1 MNEVVE
7 VKFTVEQIN
16 QILNYLG
23 EVPAKY
29 SLDLIKFIR
38 ETAQSQIGVAD
49 GRQEEVLEEDA
60 LTEEVSG
67 AEM

>member
-1 MNEVVE
+1 MNEVE
-7 VKFTVEQIN
+7 VKFTVDQIN

-38 ETAQSQIGVAD
+38 DTAQSQIGTVT
-49 GRQEEVLEEDA
+49 GLEEDQNQ
-60 LTEEVSG
+60 LVEEVSSE
-67 AEM
+67 AM